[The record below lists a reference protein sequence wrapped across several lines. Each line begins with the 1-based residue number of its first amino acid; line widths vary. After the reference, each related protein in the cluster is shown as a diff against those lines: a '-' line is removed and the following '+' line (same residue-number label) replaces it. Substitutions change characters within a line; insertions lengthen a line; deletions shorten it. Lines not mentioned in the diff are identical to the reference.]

1 MGQFKPMVKME
12 TTEPSVTLH
21 LKKGGSASFMR
32 MIKEGVPKMDDK
44 KPVKKADGGMM
55 GALSRTSPMLDIPM
69 GNPGAA
75 RALAAKRMASRRPAA
90 APVGSMPMKE
100 GGKSDKMQ
108 DKAMVKKAIG
118 QHDAQQHKGSKGTK
132 LALKKGGM
140 MGGGAMH
147 MMPDGSMMKNAS
159 MMKHGGKMATGGMAM
174 VEKDGKKV
182 PSFAA
187 DGKGKMATGGVVKGQ
202 GGYKTGGVV
211 DGQGG
216 YKTGGVVDGQGG
228 YMKGGSAKKPFAM
241 GGEVKSG
248 APMKMPQGSKPKP
261 SAVEITRLAGTY
273 KRGGEVC

>member
-1 MGQFKPMVKME
+1 MGQFKPMVKMQ

-21 LKKGGSASFMR
+21 LKSGGSASFMR

-44 KPVKKADGGMM
+44 KPVKKAEGGMM

-90 APVGSMPMKE
+90 APTGSMPMKE

-108 DKAMVKKAIG
+108 DKAMVKKAVK
-118 QHDAQQHKGSKGTK
+118 QHDAQQHEGKPTK
-132 LALKKGGM
+132 LTLKKG
-140 MGGGAMH
+140 
-147 MMPDGSMMKNAS
+147 
-159 MMKHGGKMATGGMAM
+159 
-174 VEKDGKKV
+174 
-182 PSFAA
+182 
-187 DGKGKMATGGVVKGQ
+187 GKMATGGVVKGQ

-228 YMKGGSAKKPFAM
+228 YMKGGTAKKS
-241 GGEVKSG
+241 GG
-248 APMKMPQGSKPKP
+248 A
-261 SAVEITRLAGTY
+261 I
-273 KRGGEVC
+273 C

>member
-21 LKKGGSASFMR
+21 LKSGGSASFMR
-32 MIKEGVPKMDDK
+32 MMKEGVPKMDDK
-44 KPVKKADGGMM
+44 KPVKKAEGGMM

-75 RALAAKRMASRRPAA
+75 RALAAKRMASRRPP
-90 APVGSMPMKE
+90 APPMGNMPMKE

-108 DKAMVKKAIG
+108 DKAMVKKAFE
-118 QHDAQQHKGSKGTK
+118 QHDAQEHKGGKGTK
-132 LALKKGGM
+132 LALK
-140 MGGGAMH
+140 
-147 MMPDGSMMKNAS
+147 
-159 MMKHGGKMATGGMAM
+159 HGGKMADGGMAM

-187 DGKGKMATGGVVKGQ
+187 DGKGKMATGGVARGK

-228 YMKGGSAKKPFAM
+228 YMKGGTAKKS
-241 GGEVKSG
+241 GG
-248 APMKMPQGSKPKP
+248 A
-261 SAVEITRLAGTY
+261 I
-273 KRGGEVC
+273 C

>member
-100 GGKSDKMQ
+100 GGKSDMAQ

-118 QHDAQQHKGSKGTK
+118 QHDAQQHKGGKGTK
-132 LALKKGGM
+132 LALK
-140 MGGGAMH
+140 
-147 MMPDGSMMKNAS
+147 
-159 MMKHGGKMATGGMAM
+159 HG
-174 VEKDGKKV
+174 
-182 PSFAA
+182 
-187 DGKGKMATGGVVKGQ
+187 GKMATGGVVKGQ

-228 YMKGGSAKKPFAM
+228 YMKGGTAKKS
-241 GGEVKSG
+241 GG
-248 APMKMPQGSKPKP
+248 A
-261 SAVEITRLAGTY
+261 I
-273 KRGGEVC
+273 C

>member
-132 LALKKGGM
+132 LALK
-140 MGGGAMH
+140 
-147 MMPDGSMMKNAS
+147 
-159 MMKHGGKMATGGMAM
+159 HG
-174 VEKDGKKV
+174 
-182 PSFAA
+182 
-187 DGKGKMATGGVVKGQ
+187 GKMATGGVVKGQ

-216 YKTGGVVDGQGG
+216 YK
-228 YMKGGSAKKPFAM
+228 MGGSAKKPFAM